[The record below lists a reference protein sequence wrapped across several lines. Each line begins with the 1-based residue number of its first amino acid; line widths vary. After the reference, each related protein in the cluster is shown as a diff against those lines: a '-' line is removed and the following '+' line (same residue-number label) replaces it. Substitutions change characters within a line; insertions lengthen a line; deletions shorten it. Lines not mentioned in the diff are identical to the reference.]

1 MYMIGSFFNTC
12 LPGIIGGDA
21 VKAYYLSRELKKN
34 QISLENNKSSQQR
47 PEAHITAIAS
57 IFMDRYIG
65 LSALIIIGIIAFP
78 FGFGYIDKTSPNHFI
93 IWFMPIIFFGFF
105 FTSFLLFRF
114 RIAKQVGFLSGIY
127 EYLDIYKTKRDVI
140 AKGFIYSLVVQLSGI
155 IAVYILSLNM
165 PFDIHILPLL
175 IFMPL
180 IIVISMIPISISGIG
195 LREFAFAF
203 FLGSTGVPPDIAVA
217 LSLAWFL
224 SVVAANLL
232 GLIEYLRFK
241 AEFSYSR

>member
-21 VKAYYLSRELKKN
+21 VKAYYLSRELKKK
-34 QISLENNKSSQQR
+34 QLSVENNKPSEKS
-47 PEAHITAIAS
+47 PEAYVKAIAS
-57 IFMDRYIG
+57 VFMDRYIG
-65 LSALIIIGIIAFP
+65 LSALIIIGMIAFP

-93 IWFMPIIFFGFF
+93 IWLMPIIFFGFF

-114 RIAKQVGFLSGIY
+114 RIAKQVEFLAGIY

-140 AKGFIYSLVVQLSGI
+140 IRGFIYSLIVQLSGI
-155 IAVYILSLNM
+155 GAVYILSLGM
-165 PFDIHILPLL
+165 SFDIHILPLL
-175 IFMPL
+175 IFMPM
-180 IIVISMIPISISGIG
+180 IIVISLIPISISGIG

-203 FLGSTGVPPDIAVA
+203 FLGSTGVPSDIAVA

-224 SVVAANLL
+224 SVVAANIL
-232 GLIEYLRFK
+232 GFIEYLRFDVELK
-241 AEFSYSR
+241 SS